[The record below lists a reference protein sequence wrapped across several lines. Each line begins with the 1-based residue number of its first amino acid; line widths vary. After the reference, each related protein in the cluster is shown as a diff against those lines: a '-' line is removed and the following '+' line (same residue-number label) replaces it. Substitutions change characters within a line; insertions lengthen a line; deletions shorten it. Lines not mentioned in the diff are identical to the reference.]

1 MAASTNVQ
9 IVTKANGQVTN
20 ASAALLRSKG
30 FKVKNFTPGA
40 EVAAI
45 VAAAGKTP
53 VVVDFW
59 SLTPGRQ
66 GQLHTRAKTARAKS
80 LAKSKAKKA
89 SK

>member
-1 MAASTNVQ
+1 MANVQ
-9 IVTKANGQVTN
+9 IVAKANGQVTN

-30 FKVKNFTPGA
+30 FKVKNFTPA
-40 EVAAI
+40 TEVAEI

-66 GQLHTRAKTARAKS
+66 TQLHTRAKTARAKAA
-80 LAKSKAKKA
+80 AKSAAKKA